1 MVLSKFSS
9 LAYDEGF
16 KLIKNWKENTVYI
29 SLMQLTLLTVNFF
42 LITIISRQYGAG
54 VYGEYA
60 SSKSLSVLI
69 GTAAVFSLALVTTKA
84 RASKA
89 FLSKNIFYNAY
100 YLVLRNLLGALVVL
114 IPIVFILGRDYTMT
128 SLFLIVF
135 VFNEMVHI
143 ALAYYQAQGNF
154 VISSKQILIR
164 TILYGLGA
172 WFIVSNAFSIEW
184 VIVYQVF
191 ILLTFFFVA
200 HFSIPKKDIGAIFS
214 DDNKETRTELTRS
227 GKKMVLT
234 TFSSAL
240 ISELDIV
247 LLGLFYSGSILG
259 ILAWSR
265 RILEI
270 IFQLL
275 AASLDILFPELSK
288 AKNVNEVTDIRHR
301 LRKVF
306 LFSFLIPIIFFLLK
320 DIAGNIFVTLLGIEF
335 SDVSTYTSSILFCL
349 PLMVWSRI
357 NIIFSRALNFEINL
371 TKTIFLAAILS
382 YIIFYLMHKIGY
394 NPAVLSIISSQVLIA
409 LLTTYT
415 FRKSYG

>member
-1 MVLSKFSS
+1 M
-9 LAYDEGF
+9 
-16 KLIKNWKENTVYI
+16 IRNWKENTVYI
-29 SLMQLTLLTVNFF
+29 SLMQLTLLIVNFF

-54 VYGEYA
+54 IYGEYA

-69 GTAAVFSLALVTTKA
+69 GTAIVLSLALVTTKA
-84 RASKA
+84 RASNA
-89 FLSKNIFYNAY
+89 SFSKNIFFNSY
-100 YLVLRNLLGALVVL
+100 YLVIRNLVGALALLV
-114 IPIVFILGRDYTMT
+114 PIVVVLGRDYTMT
-128 SLFLIVF
+128 SLFLIGF

-143 ALAYYQAQGNF
+143 ALAYFQSQGNF

-172 WFIVSNAFSIEW
+172 WFIVSKGYRIEF
-184 VIVYQVF
+184 VIIYQVF
-191 ILLTFFFVA
+191 ILFAFFLVA
-200 HFSIPKKDIGAIFS
+200 HYSIPN
-214 DDNKETRTELTRS
+214 DDVGYRNNDNNQETRKELTKS

-247 LLGLFYSGSILG
+247 LLGLFYSGSLLG
-259 ILAWSR
+259 VLAWSR

-275 AASLDILFPELSK
+275 AASLDILFPELSR
-288 AKNVNEVTDIRHR
+288 AKEMKEVRDIRQR

-306 LFSFLIPIIFFLLK
+306 LFSFSIPIIFFALK
-320 DIAGNIFVTLLGIEF
+320 DIAGGIFVSLLGDEF
-335 SDVSTYTSSILFCL
+335 SDVSEYVSLILFCL

-357 NIIFSRALNFEINL
+357 NIIFSRALNFELNL
-371 TKTIFLAAILS
+371 TKTVSLGAILS
-382 YIIFYLMHKIGY
+382 YLAYIAFHRIAI
-394 NPAVLSIISSQVLIA
+394 NPAVLSIVTSQVLIA
-409 LLTTYT
+409 LLTTIS